1 MTRRYRVYPNGGR
14 ARAFDSFATAVTFA
28 ERAYQGQAAGDVR
41 GVPVCAGSG
50 RTFRELYRYGPFG
63 WRAGSPRAETDP
75 R

>member
-14 ARAFDSFATAVTFA
+14 AWALDSFAGAVAFA
-28 ERAYQGQAAGDVR
+28 ERAYRGQAAGDVR

-50 RTFRELYRYGPFG
+50 STFREVGRYGPFG